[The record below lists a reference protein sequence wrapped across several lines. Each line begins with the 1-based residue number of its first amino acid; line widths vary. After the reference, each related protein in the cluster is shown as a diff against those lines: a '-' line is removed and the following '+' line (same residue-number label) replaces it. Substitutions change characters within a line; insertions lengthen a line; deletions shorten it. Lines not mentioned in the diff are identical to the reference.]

1 MPTQLKA
8 AKETIDITFSEAINP
23 ESVGDTSR
31 YKVKTWDLKRTR
43 NYGSKHY
50 NEQLLEVVSAKLLP
64 DMKTVR
70 LTIPDVAP
78 TWGMEI
84 TCRLQD
90 QAGKE
95 FRRVIHNTIHQ
106 LGEN

>member
-8 AKETIDITFSEAINP
+8 VQETIDITFSEKINP
-23 ESVGDTSR
+23 ELVSDTDR
-31 YKVKTWDLKRTR
+31 YNIKTWDLKRTK

-50 NEQLLEVVSAKLLP
+50 NEQPLEVASAKLLP

-70 LTIPDVAP
+70 LTIPNLAP

-90 QAGKE
+90 QNGNE